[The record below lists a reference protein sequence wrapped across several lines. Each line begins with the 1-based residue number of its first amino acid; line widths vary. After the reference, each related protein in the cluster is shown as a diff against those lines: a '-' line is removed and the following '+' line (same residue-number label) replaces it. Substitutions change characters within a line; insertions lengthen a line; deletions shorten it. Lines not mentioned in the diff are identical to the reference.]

1 MYAYIGFLKIQN
13 EKIPVSLFI
22 GEVIGEK
29 NVALYAT
36 FATRNIELKDDVN
49 TIGFSAISQY
59 CYVRIFSML
68 QKEGIKFADLGGS
81 ELDELNTFKKQ
92 LGAVLIDTYWA
103 IKIC

>member
-1 MYAYIGFLKIQN
+1 
-13 EKIPVSLFI
+13 
-22 GEVIGEK
+22 
-29 NVALYAT
+29 
-36 FATRNIELKDDVN
+36 
-49 TIGFSAISQY
+49 
-59 CYVRIFSML
+59 ML

>member
-1 MYAYIGFLKIQN
+1 MKKLNKNDHPGCVHESLLNEHSLQIQ
-13 EKIPVSLFI
+13 EL
-22 GEVIGEK
+22 
-29 NVALYAT
+29 T
-36 FATRNIELKDDVN
+36 TRSQFKEQSIMELKEDIN
-49 TIGFSAISQY
+49 HIGFSAISQY

-81 ELDELNTFKKQ
+81 ELEELNTFKKQ